1 MIVKPLRKSKAFQRK
16 FAKFQRNFG
25 AVVRDLRIKANL
37 SRAELAGRVKFSVG
51 TLTKIEQGR
60 GNPLLGNM
68 ENLAT
73 ALKLRLSRIFKMAQ
87 DRGGKGD

>member
-1 MIVKPLRKSKAFQRK
+1 MKSLRKSKAFQRK
-16 FAKFQRNFG
+16 FANFQISFG
-25 AVVRDLRIKANL
+25 AVIRDLRIKAKL
-37 SRAELAGRVKFSVG
+37 SRTELARRAKFSVG

-73 ALKLRLSRIFKMAQ
+73 ALNLRLSRIFKMAQ
-87 DRGGKGD
+87 NRGDNGD

>member
-16 FAKFQRNFG
+16 FAKFQRTFG
-25 AVVRDLRIKANL
+25 GVIRDLRIKANL
-37 SRAELAGRVKFSVG
+37 SRAELARRAKFSVG

-68 ENLAT
+68 ENLAR
-73 ALKLRLSRIFKMAQ
+73 ALDLRLSRIFKMAQ
-87 DRGGKGD
+87 DRGDDGD

>member
-1 MIVKPLRKSKAFQRK
+1 MKSLRKSKAFERE
-16 FAKFQRNFG
+16 FARFQRNFG

-37 SRAELAGRVKFSVG
+37 SRAELARRAKFSIG

-60 GNPLLGNM
+60 GNPLLRKM

-73 ALKLRLSRIFKMAQ
+73 ALSLRLSRIFEMAQ
-87 DRGGKGD
+87 NRADNGD